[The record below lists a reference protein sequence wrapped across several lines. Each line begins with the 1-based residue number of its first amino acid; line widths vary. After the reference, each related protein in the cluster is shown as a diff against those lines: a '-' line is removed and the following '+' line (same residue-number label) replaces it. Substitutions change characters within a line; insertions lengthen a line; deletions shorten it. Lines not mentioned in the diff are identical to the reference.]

1 LLASLLLLAFLLRLL
16 ECDVLGMM
24 FTSLLFLVFPLLLVS
39 LLFLAS
45 LLLLVSWL
53 FLVVMLFLAFV
64 NVARDP
70 AFDGI

>member
-1 LLASLLLLAFLLRLL
+1 
-16 ECDVLGMM
+16 
-24 FTSLLFLVFPLLLVS
+24 VFPLLLVS

-64 NVARDP
+64 YVARDP
-70 AFDGI
+70 AFDGIQAFSSFY